1 MAAAARPCPAHLTG
15 IRARA
20 EPGRGI
26 TGLEGGRKAHGRL
39 QRLINME
46 SDMREQNPGWR
57 NLTKASQEKTPRN
70 HIPPAPLVSE
80 RVVPEG
86 DSYQSSAERGKGRW
100 MPLFWEVCRKGESP
114 ASCQARFQVGLGK
127 DPGSSYTFPGC
138 SGRAPGS
145 EEAQGGVPR
154 WHTS

>member
-39 QRLINME
+39 QRLINTE

-57 NLTKASQEKTPRN
+57 NLTRASQEKTPRN

-86 DSYQSSAERGKGRW
+86 DSYQSSAQRGEKAVGCHCFGKSVEKAKAR
-100 MPLFWEVCRKGESP
+100 PAAKP
-114 ASCQARFQVGLGK
+114 ASK
-127 DPGSSYTFPGC
+127 
-138 SGRAPGS
+138 
-145 EEAQGGVPR
+145 
-154 WHTS
+154 